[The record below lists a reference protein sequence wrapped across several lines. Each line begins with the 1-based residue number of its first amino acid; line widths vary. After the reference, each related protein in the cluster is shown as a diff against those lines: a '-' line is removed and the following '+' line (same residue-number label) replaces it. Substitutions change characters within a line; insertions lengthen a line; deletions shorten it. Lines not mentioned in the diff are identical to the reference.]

1 MARSLLLQIC
11 LFFVYSRVE
20 ANVVAV
26 VSNSVTVDCSTL
38 RMGQYIC
45 PDPSINPIDPDTQ
58 QYIGCMKGKE
68 IPSEGEAEGNVSVI
82 YAPTTPLGRS

>member
-1 MARSLLLQIC
+1 MARTLLLQI
-11 LFFVYSRVE
+11 FISFVYSRVE
-20 ANVVAV
+20 ASVAV

-58 QYIGCMKGKE
+58 QFVGCMKGKE
-68 IPSEGEAEGNVSVI
+68 IPSEGEAEGNIFQFYFFVKIS
-82 YAPTTPLGRS
+82 

>member
-1 MARSLLLQIC
+1 MTRSFLLQIC
-11 LFFVYSRVE
+11 IFFIYSGVE
-20 ANVVAV
+20 ASIVAV
-26 VSNSVTVDCSTL
+26 ASNSVTVDCSTL

-68 IPSEGEAEGNVSVI
+68 IPSEGEAEGNILLFV
-82 YAPTTPLGRS
+82 APSW